1 LSYSK
6 FMANSG
12 KVGAPGR
19 ETSPAGAGPAAREAW
34 GLLSSLVYPPP
45 FAALARELDLRPAAF
60 GALKL
65 LERPRTMSELANL
78 LHCDNSNVTGI
89 VDTLEDR
96 TLAVRKPSEADR
108 RIKVVELSGQGEQL
122 LKRLRREVAKPPAWV
137 KDLSERDQQT
147 LRDILERATDARPGA
162 NA

>member
-1 LSYSK
+1 
-6 FMANSG
+6 MANSD
-12 KVGAPGR
+12 KVRTPGR
-19 ETSPAGAGPAAREAW
+19 GTGSAGAGPAAREAW

-60 GALKL
+60 GALKA
-65 LERPRTMSELANL
+65 LEQPRTMGELAKL

-96 TLAVRKPSEADR
+96 TLAVRKPSETDR

-122 LKRLRREVAKPPAWV
+122 LKRLRREMAKPPAWV
-137 KDLSERDQQT
+137 KDLSERDQQA
-147 LRDILERATDARPGA
+147 LRDILRRATDARAAA
-162 NA
+162 NP